1 MVEKAFHH
9 RASLKQKHKAFKRRH
24 ATKNQQRDK
33 AKGKT
38 QRASIK
44 GKVLRKHTRLDRRN
58 AVRTEQRKKREQLL
72 MSTRIFSGRHRAPKI
87 VAVIPLGADVRTAP
101 IVAQL
106 YQTIGQT
113 YDPAEP
119 ATRHILN
126 VERFK
131 QTVQFVEVERN
142 LLDILDVCKV
152 ADYMITVVSADVEV
166 DAFGEQCLA
175 AIQNQGHPSVF
186 PVVQY
191 LERVAAKRRNEVK
204 KSLQSFMSHFFPEA
218 DKMYST
224 ESDTEALAIL
234 RILTSQVPRRIK
246 WREIRPYMLADNV
259 EFEPSPED
267 SETGRLAVTGYLRG
281 ANLSANRL
289 VHIPNF
295 GDFQIDQI
303 YHVPVA
309 QEAAKANSIDED
321 TEPTLLDEPNPELQ
335 DSLVAANEP
344 DQLNNEQTWPED
356 DEMAGWK
363 EQMQQMEEEEAR
375 MQAERVIRVPKGTSA
390 YQAAWIADDIDE
402 SESGSG
408 SDDSMDSDSEDESG
422 SEIDPFEAGEDEE
435 YEEIRV
441 DKHGNPIEDT
451 QDDAADNDD
460 NDDEALSPEEE
471 ERQLR
476 EYLRTRASENRDDQQ
491 FPDEVDTPRDMP
503 ARERFARYR
512 GLQSFRTSPWDP
524 YENLPLDYARIFQFE
539 NLRRTQHRVVRQTA
553 DAPAKSGMHVRVI
566 LRQVPRAAA
575 QQFSPTRPLAMF
587 GLLQYEHQ
595 MSVVHFTV
603 TRNEEYEAPVRSKDP
618 LVLHCGFRRYAV
630 RPLFSQHTRG
640 GPGTNNV
647 HKFERFLQHGRVSV
661 ATVFAPI
668 QFGAS
673 PVSLY
678 LPEPADESSLPTL
691 VATGTSLE
699 VNPARI
705 LAKRIVLTGAPYKI
719 HKRGAV
725 VRYMFFTPEDIA
737 WFKPVQLHTKYGR
750 TGHIAESLGTHG
762 YMKCIFDG
770 PVTQMD
776 TVCMNLYKRVFPK
789 WNTDIWSE
797 HAQPPAAMAQWVG
810 PVADKTDDAMEL

>member
-44 GKVLRKHTRLDRRN
+44 GKVQRKHTRLDRRN

-87 VAVIPLGADVRTAP
+87 VAVIPLCPDVRTNAV
-101 IVAQL
+101 VAQL
-106 YQTIGQT
+106 HQSIGET
-113 YDPAEP
+113 SDMA
-119 ATRHILN
+119 ATRHVLN

-131 QTVQFVEVERN
+131 QTVQFVEVQRN
-142 LLDILDVCKV
+142 LLDIIDVCKV
-152 ADYMITVVSADVEV
+152 ADYMITVVSAEVEV

-191 LERVAAKRRNEVK
+191 LEAVPAKRRNDVK
-204 KSLQSFMSHFFPEA
+204 KSLQSFMGHFFPEA
-218 DKMYST
+218 DKMYAT

-246 WREIRPYMLADNV
+246 WREIRPYMLAENV

-303 YHVPVA
+303 YNVPVA
-309 QEAAKANSIDED
+309 QEAAKANAIDED
-321 TEPTLLDEPNPELQ
+321 SEPTLLDEPNPELQ

-375 MQAERVIRVPKGTSA
+375 MQAERVIRVPKGTST
-390 YQAAWIADDIDE
+390 YQAAWIADELDEDDE
-402 SESGSG
+402 SDSG
-408 SDDSMDSDSEDESG
+408 SDSSMDDDESDESG
-422 SEIDPFEAGEDEE
+422 SEIDPFEAGEGEE
-435 YEEIRV
+435 YEEIRI
-441 DKHGNPIEDT
+441 DQHGNPIEEA
-451 QDDAADNDD
+451 QEEDDDD
-460 NDDEALSPEEE
+460 EEEALSPEEE

-476 EYLRTRASENRDDQQ
+476 EYLKSRAAENRDDLQ
-491 FPDEVDTPRDMP
+491 FPDEVDTPRDMA

-539 NLRRTQHRVVRQTA
+539 NPRHTQQRVVRQTD
-553 DAPAKSGMHVRVI
+553 DAPAKAGMHVRVI

-575 QQFSPTRPLAMF
+575 AQFSPTRPFVVF

-595 MSVVHFTV
+595 MSVMHFTV
-603 TRNEEYEAPVRSKDP
+603 TRNDEYTAPVRSKDP
-618 LVLHCGFRRYAV
+618 LVLHCGFRRYSV

-647 HKFERFLQHGRVSV
+647 HKFERFLQHGRVTV

-673 PVSLY
+673 PISLY
-678 LPEPADESSLPTL
+678 LPEPADDSPLPTL
-691 VATGTSLE
+691 VGTGTSLE
-699 VNPARI
+699 INPARI

-725 VRYMFFTPEDIA
+725 VRYMFFSPEDIA

-789 WNTDIWSE
+789 WNTDIWAE
-797 HAQPPAAMAQWVG
+797 HTQTPAAMHQWTG
-810 PVADKTDDAMEL
+810 PVADKPEAMET

>member
-44 GKVLRKHTRLDRRN
+44 GKVQRKHTRLDRRN

-87 VAVIPLGADVRTAP
+87 VAVIPLCPDVRTNAV
-101 IVAQL
+101 VAQL
-106 YQTIGQT
+106 HQSIGET
-113 YDPAEP
+113 SDMA
-119 ATRHILN
+119 ATRHVLN

-131 QTVQFVEVERN
+131 QTVQFVEVQRN
-142 LLDILDVCKV
+142 LLDIIDVCKV
-152 ADYMITVVSADVEV
+152 ADYMITVVSAEVEV

-191 LERVAAKRRNEVK
+191 LEAVPAKRRNDVK
-204 KSLQSFMSHFFPEA
+204 KSLQSFMGHFFPEA
-218 DKMYST
+218 DKMYAT

-246 WREIRPYMLADNV
+246 WREIRPYMLAENV

-303 YHVPVA
+303 YNVPVA
-309 QEAAKANSIDED
+309 QEAAKANAIDED
-321 TEPTLLDEPNPELQ
+321 SEPTLLDEPNPELQ

-375 MQAERVIRVPKGTSA
+375 MQAERVIRVPKGTST
-390 YQAAWIADDIDE
+390 YQAAWIADELDE
-402 SESGSG
+402 DDASDSG
-408 SDDSMDSDSEDESG
+408 SDSSMDDDESDESG
-422 SEIDPFEAGEDEE
+422 SEIDPFEAGEGEE
-435 YEEIRV
+435 YEEIRI
-441 DKHGNPIEDT
+441 DQHGNPIEEA
-451 QDDAADNDD
+451 QEEDDDD
-460 NDDEALSPEEE
+460 EEEALSPEEE

-476 EYLRTRASENRDDQQ
+476 EYLKSRAAENRDDLQ
-491 FPDEVDTPRDMP
+491 FPDEVDTPRDMA

-539 NLRRTQHRVVRQTA
+539 NPRHTQQRVVRQTD
-553 DAPAKSGMHVRVI
+553 DAPAKAGMHVRVI

-575 QQFSPTRPLAMF
+575 AQFSPTRPFVVF

-595 MSVVHFTV
+595 MSVMHFTV
-603 TRNEEYEAPVRSKDP
+603 TRNDEYTAPVRSKDP
-618 LVLHCGFRRYAV
+618 LVLHCGFRRYSV

-647 HKFERFLQHGRVSV
+647 HKFERFLQHGRVTV

-673 PVSLY
+673 PISLY
-678 LPEPADESSLPTL
+678 LPEPADDSPLPTL
-691 VATGTSLE
+691 VGTGTSLE
-699 VNPARI
+699 INPARI

-725 VRYMFFTPEDIA
+725 VRYMFFNPEDIA

-789 WNTDIWSE
+789 WNTDIWAE
-797 HAQPPAAMAQWVG
+797 HTQTPAAMHQWTG
-810 PVADKTDDAMEL
+810 PVADKPEAMET